1 VESRRSTA
9 RQLLALVGVLGR
21 EFGWVAPNVAKE
33 IKEWR
38 ARAEAIPDER
48 LRVEALETL
57 DRERL
62 NPEGAALFSALPRR
76 RDLGLLR
83 LLVAY
88 QVALDFLDTVSERAM
103 ANSLAHGMQMHRAL
117 VEALEPAGARLS
129 DYYAVCPDVDDGGYL
144 RALVE
149 ACRSGCAELP
159 GFLVVRAH
167 ATRAARELSVQ
178 VLNHQPED
186 QRTVL
191 LRNFAS
197 RELRREPSTTW
208 FEQTAAASSTLG
220 IYALLAL
227 AVEPHVDPRQA
238 AAVDAAYHPWICL
251 ACTLLD
257 CYVDQVDDA
266 HSGNHNY
273 LSRYVDAASGTE
285 RLCGIVARSVE
296 RSLELERGDRH
307 AVIVSAMV
315 AMYLSKDVA
324 RTAVLAGSAER
335 IAESGGTLVRVQVP
349 ILRIIRR
356 AHGVSSS

>member
-1 VESRRSTA
+1 
-9 RQLLALVGVLGR
+9 LLALAGVMGR

-48 LRVEALETL
+48 LRMEALETL

-88 QVALDFLDTVSERAM
+88 QVALDFLDTISERAM

-117 VEALEPAGARLS
+117 VEALDPTGGCLS
-129 DYYAVCPDVDDGGYL
+129 DYYAVRPEEDDGGYL

-149 ACRSGCAELP
+149 TCRSGCAELP
-159 GFLVVRAH
+159 GFLVVRGH

-186 QRTVL
+186 LRTVL
-191 LRNFAS
+191 LQGFAS
-197 RELRREPSTTW
+197 RDLRPDPYTTW
-208 FEQTAAASSTLG
+208 FERTAAASSTLG

-227 AVEPHVDPRQA
+227 AVEPQVDAAEA

-266 HSGNHNY
+266 RSGNHNY
-273 LSRYVDAASGTE
+273 LSRYIDAASATD
-285 RLCGIVARSVE
+285 RLCWIVARSVE
-296 RSLELERGDRH
+296 RSLELERGERH
-307 AVIVSAMV
+307 AVIVSAMA

-324 RTAVLAGSAER
+324 RTVELRPSAGR
-335 IAESGGTLVRVQVP
+335 IAASGGTLVRVQVP
-349 ILRIIRR
+349 ILRTMRR
-356 AHGVSSS
+356 AHGVRSS